1 MNLNLVKGFVVKEG
15 GPTSHA
21 VIVAKNYG
29 IPCILGISIADF
41 DIDNVEEV
49 IINGSTGELTINP
62 DESSLK
68 IVEEYKQPQL
78 NSLKTTQKKT

>member
-41 DIDNVEEV
+41 DIDNVV
-49 IINGSTGELTINP
+49 HLYQT
-62 DESSLK
+62 
-68 IVEEYKQPQL
+68 
-78 NSLKTTQKKT
+78 